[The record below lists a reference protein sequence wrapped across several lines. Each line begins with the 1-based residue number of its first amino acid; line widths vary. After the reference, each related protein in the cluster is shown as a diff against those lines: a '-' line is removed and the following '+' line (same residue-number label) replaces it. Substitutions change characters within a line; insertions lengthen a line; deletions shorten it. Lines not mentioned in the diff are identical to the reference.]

1 MSLNIARILQ
11 KSKGAYS
18 ASQQYDVLDIVQQ
31 GAALY
36 ESKKPNNIGHAVTD
50 TEWWNLHYDLSEA
63 IAAATSVNMPTT
75 EDPTLIR
82 RIMCI
87 GTDGQPHAI
96 TPLTLIKYVMEML
109 VDYDVI
115 ARPKPSNS

>member
-1 MSLNIARILQ
+1 MA
-11 KSKGAYS
+11 
-18 ASQQYDVLDIVQQ
+18 
-31 GAALY
+31 
-36 ESKKPNNIGHAVTD
+36 
-50 TEWWNLHYDLSEA
+50 A

-96 TPLTLIKYVMEML
+96 TPLTLIKYVMETL